1 MEGYC
6 YEVES
11 WFIDKREAMPGNH
24 TLVCQGFYECNCK
37 TCIVEGKRIIIFF
50 SYMALLMLNYGGR
63 MEKTREACSV
73 AEHEGLS
80 YREAKRVVESNL
92 FLDEYP
98 RWNLGSPHR
107 SVILHEMFLHAES
120 QGHKEAECMCH

>member
-1 MEGYC
+1 
-6 YEVES
+6 
-11 WFIDKREAMPGNH
+11 MPGNH
-24 TLVCQGFYECNCK
+24 VLVCQGFYKHNCK

-50 SYMALLMLNYGGR
+50 SYIALLTLNYGGR
-63 MEKTREACSV
+63 MEKTQEAHHT

-92 FLDEYP
+92 FLDKYP
-98 RWNLGSPHR
+98 QWNLGSTHQ

-120 QGHKEAECMCH
+120 